1 MPLKFKALEKGYF
14 TVDPETGSGNGS
26 FQVSG
31 QQNNGRS
38 SRSNTLTVSANG
50 VEPVSLPVAQAGRPE
65 YIEIEATKTAA
76 KEGGNVTI
84 TGESNTTKITIS
96 LGTGDLAVEVPA
108 QITVNSVQTDNGATI
123 EGDPGNTDKY
133 TYSAT
138 FQVPENTTINEKTVQ
153 IIATAEGGQTDTCV
167 LTQTAGDPH
176 LTVDPAEV
184 NLTWEGTAVT
194 VNVSSNTA
202 WTIA

>member
-50 VEPVSLPVAQAGRPE
+50 VEPVSLPVTQAGRQE

-153 IIATAEGGQTDTCV
+153 IIATAKGGQTDTCV
-167 LTQTAGDPH
+167 LTQTAGDPY

>member
-50 VEPVSLPVAQAGRPE
+50 VEPVSLPVTQAGRPE
-65 YIEIEATKTAA
+65 FIDIEATKTVA

-84 TGESNTTKITIS
+84 TGESNTTKITIT
-96 LGTGDLAVEVPA
+96 LGAGDLAIEVPA
-108 QITVNSVQTDNGATI
+108 QITVNSVATDNGAVI

-153 IIATAEGGQTDTCV
+153 IIATAENGHTDTCV
-167 LTQTAGDPH
+167 LTQAAGDPY
-176 LTVDPAEV
+176 LEVDPAEV

-194 VNVSSNTA
+194 VNVTSNTA